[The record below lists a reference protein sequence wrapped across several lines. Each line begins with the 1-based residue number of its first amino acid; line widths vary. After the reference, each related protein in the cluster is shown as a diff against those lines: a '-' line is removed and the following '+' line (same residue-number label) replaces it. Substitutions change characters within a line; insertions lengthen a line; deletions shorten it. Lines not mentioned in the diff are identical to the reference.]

1 MSISKKLGLDLKKS
15 QTGDGKMQLQE
26 AQAEILADF
35 ATLFSYP
42 SEKMVINRSCE
53 LARKNMKTINSE
65 GEEDLEF
72 FQNYIGKH
80 DIGYLEESYTGIF
93 ELNPT
98 IAPYVGYHLF
108 GESYMRSIFL
118 SELKTRLKL
127 HNYNYGSELPD
138 HITVLLTFLSK
149 HISSDLAKELVNDA
163 IRPMLNIVIWT
174 GTDPEEKPD
183 NPKSSNAYYYLF
195 NSLRKFLDKL
205 EGIAAIYPN
214 NNSNYNTVK
223 LDVVESISTQGD
235 SPTYIDQWISKG
247 GKKNA

>member
-1 MSISKKLGLDLKKS
+1 MSISKKLVLDLKKN
-15 QTGDGKMQLQE
+15 QIGDGKMQLHK
-26 AQAEILADF
+26 AQAEILSNF

-42 SEKMVINRSCE
+42 TEKIHISRSCE
-53 LARKNMKTINSE
+53 NARNNMKKINSE
-65 GEEDLEF
+65 GEGDLEF

-98 IAPYVGYHLF
+98 VAPYVGYHLF
-108 GESYMRSIFL
+108 GESYMRSVFL
-118 SELKTRLKL
+118 SELKARLNL
-127 HNYNYGSELPD
+127 HNFDYGNELPD
-138 HITVLLTFLSK
+138 HIAVLLAFLSK
-149 HISSDLAKELVNDA
+149 NITSDLAKELVNDA

-214 NNSNYNTVK
+214 NDNYNTVK
-223 LDVVESISTQGD
+223 LDVVESMSTQGD
-235 SPTYIDQWISKG
+235 GPTYIDQWISKG

>member
-1 MSISKKLGLDLKKS
+1 MRV
-15 QTGDGKMQLQE
+15 QE
-26 AQAEILADF
+26 TQAEILSNF

-42 SEKMVINRSCE
+42 TEKMHINRSCE
-53 LARKNMKTINSE
+53 IARKNMKAINSE
-65 GEEDLEF
+65 GEKDLEF
-72 FQNYIGKH
+72 FQNYIRKH

-118 SELKTRLKL
+118 SELKTRLEL
-127 HNYNYGSELPD
+127 YSFDYGSELPD
-138 HITVLLTFLSK
+138 HIAVLLTFLSK
-149 HISSDLAKELVNDA
+149 NISSDLAKELVNDA

-205 EGIAAIYPN
+205 EGIAVIYP
-214 NNSNYNTVK
+214 STGNYNTVK
-223 LDVVESISTQGD
+223 LNVIESISTQSDG
-235 SPTYIDQWISKG
+235 PTYIDQWISKG
-247 GKKNA
+247 ENKNA